1 MVGEVLN
8 NLTIEES
15 PGNCSCSVSD
25 VEVWAKFLLEEVS
38 IPVVGSVGLVGNLG
52 GHRIE
57 SGWTIPD
64 RSGKKVRSTSYQTG
78 LVRR

>member
-1 MVGEVLN
+1 MPRFKGVHSFPVKTQYLN
-8 NLTIEES
+8 ALYLTLF
-15 PGNCSCSVSD
+15 VSS
-25 VEVWAKFLLEEVS
+25 A
-38 IPVVGSVGLVGNLG
+38 G